1 VTWAPVEREVA
12 ADARRSGP
20 SDQESS
26 GAKQRPHQ
34 GERFAVPR
42 AVIWRNCSMNGRQG
56 IIWLSSRQ
64 LLLLRVVNLAVFS
77 AEAIAFL
84 DALGH
89 LEENT
94 DGTRD
99 WLFPCR
105 WVPYRARRLL
115 GGHAC
120 SAVHL
125 LAGEGSGTEFSSA
138 WRQHLPADHDQ
149 LTLNL
154 HQRPPSTSV
163 QLVHTEGIT
172 FKTVGYQERAAVAV
186 TMVST
191 VAIGTV
197 TAMSQVS

>member
-20 SDQESS
+20 SDLHY
-26 GAKQRPHQ
+26 P
-34 GERFAVPR
+34 
-42 AVIWRNCSMNGRQG
+42 VILAS
-56 IIWLSSRQ
+56 IVVAA
-64 LLLLRVVNLAVFS
+64 VVNLAVFS

-84 DALGH
+84 DARRH

-125 LAGEGSGTEFSSA
+125 VAGEGSGTEFSSA

-149 LTLNL
+149 LTLNIKAR
-154 HQRPPSTSV
+154 HRYS
-163 QLVHTEGIT
+163 
-172 FKTVGYQERAAVAV
+172 R
-186 TMVST
+186 
-191 VAIGTV
+191 
-197 TAMSQVS
+197 